1 MWHRRH
7 RAIFSSISDSNSAS
21 ECEAVHTSLL
31 FLPLKSGVGR
41 CHERGKM
48 AQQPDSLG
56 FRFALILALL
66 TVIILT
72 LSTWLGPKTMSKW
85 AAPASEPVYRAQHLN
100 LY

>member
-48 AQQPDSLG
+48 AQQPDNLG
-56 FRFALILALL
+56 FRVALILALL

-72 LSTWLGPKTMSKW
+72 LSTWLGPKTASE
-85 AAPASEPVYRAQHLN
+85 APASAPIYRAQYLN